1 MNKNMKERSITID
14 KYGWLSSSKSIF
26 RISNNYCQKC
36 SRKID
41 PMIVVC
47 DVLWSKIRK
56 KTGYDLLCKDCMEDA
71 MDRKIELNDLKFLD
85 EECKVMLP
93 CNFSICR
100 RLDAS
105 NKRKLR
111 YLTLSEFKDKYKA
124 SKDCWKKMQNL
135 YLIDYLRLP
144 PYEPLTLEYNK

>member
-1 MNKNMKERSITID
+1 MNKNMRERSITID
-14 KYGWLSSSKSIF
+14 MYRRLSSSKSIF
-26 RISNNYCQKC
+26 KISKNYCQKC
-36 SRKID
+36 DRKLD
-41 PMIVVC
+41 PMIVVY

-56 KTGYDLLCKDCMEDA
+56 KTGYDLLCKGCMEDA
-71 MDRKIELNDLKFLD
+71 MDRKIELDDLKFLD

-93 CNFSICR
+93 CNFSTCR

-111 YLTLSEFKDKYKA
+111 YLTLSEFKNKYKT
-124 SKDCWKKMQNL
+124 SKGWKKMQSQ

>member
-1 MNKNMKERSITID
+1 MNKNMRERSITID
-14 KYGWLSSSKSIF
+14 MYRRLSSSKSIF
-26 RISNNYCQKC
+26 KIFKNYCQKC
-36 SRKID
+36 DRKLD
-41 PMIVVC
+41 PMIVVY

-71 MDRKIELNDLKFLD
+71 MDRKIELDDLKFLD

-93 CNFSICR
+93 CNFSTCR

-111 YLTLSEFKDKYKA
+111 YLTLSEFKNKYKT
-124 SKDCWKKMQNL
+124 SKGWKKMQSQ